1 MLTKKEVN
9 GIIMKKRGEDYMV
22 IEELNVLKKKL
33 EDQVLKNDSYDKIY
47 ETSTRIDDLLI
58 EYYENIEKLKKES
71 LDNGI
76 KKDLSC

>member
-1 MLTKKEVN
+1 MLTKKKVN

-47 ETSTRIDDLLI
+47 ETSTKIDDLLI
-58 EYYENIEKLKKES
+58 KYYENMGKLKKES
-71 LDNGI
+71 LDNDI
-76 KKDLSC
+76 KKNLSC